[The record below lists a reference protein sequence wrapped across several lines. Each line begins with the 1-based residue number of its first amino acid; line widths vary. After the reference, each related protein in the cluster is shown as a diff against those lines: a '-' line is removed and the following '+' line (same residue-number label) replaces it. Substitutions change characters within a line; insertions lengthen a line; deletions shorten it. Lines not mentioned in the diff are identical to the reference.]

1 MTERMFLLTITSKDF
16 GNGMT
21 LYSLTNK
28 HGVILK
34 VTDFGA
40 RIVQFSVPTN
50 KKDSHS
56 IVLGFNSTRDYLEND
71 LYFGATI
78 GRTAGRIINGNFTLD
93 NLNYQTTID
102 SSTNNTLHGGSPS
115 FESKKWSTQ
124 LIQSESDTAIT
135 FCLKSPD
142 GENGFPGNLAVSV
155 TYILTENNECK
166 ITYHATTDAPS
177 IFNPTNHVYFNLTG
191 DPTQSIGDHELLI
204 QANEFIPLKSDVTP
218 IGVTKS
224 VENTAFDFQK
234 IKKIKQALDSN
245 DSQILMMG
253 GLDHPFIL
261 TNHDLIHPDALLISP
276 DQTIQLELYTDQ
288 PAVVLFSANFSD
300 SNLIFQDKK
309 LTNHGGITLET
320 QIPPG
325 AERFHHFGELAI
337 RPEKPYDSTTIF
349 KVIF

>member
-1 MTERMFLLTITSKDF
+1 MTLTSKDF

-28 HGVILK
+28 NGVILK

-40 RIVQFSVPTN
+40 RIVQLAIPTN
-50 KKDSHS
+50 KKELRS
-56 IVLGFNSTRDYLEND
+56 IVLGFDSTRDYLEND

-78 GRTAGRIINGNFTLD
+78 GRTAGRIIEGTFTLD
-93 NLNYQTTID
+93 NLNYQTTVD
-102 SSTNNTLHGGSPS
+102 PLTKNTLHGGSPS

-124 LIQSESDTAIT
+124 LVQSEPEPAIT

-142 GENGFPGNLAVSV
+142 GENGFPGNLTVSV
-155 TYILTENNECK
+155 TYTLTDNNECK
-166 ITYHATTDAPS
+166 ITYHATADVPS

-191 DPTQSIGDHELLI
+191 DPTQSVADHELLI
-204 QANEFIPLKSDVTP
+204 QADEFIPLKSDVTP
-218 IGVTKS
+218 LGVTKS

-234 IKKIKQALDSN
+234 IKKIKEALDSN

-261 TNHDLIHPDALLISP
+261 TNHDLIHPDVLLISP

-300 SNLIFQDKK
+300 STLTFHDKK
-309 LTNHGGITLET
+309 LVNHGGLTLET

-325 AERFHHFGELAI
+325 AERFHHFGDLAI
-337 RPEKPYDSTTIF
+337 RPEKPYDSTTMF

>member
-1 MTERMFLLTITSKDF
+1 MTIASKDF

-21 LYSLTNK
+21 LYSLINK
-28 HGVILK
+28 NGLILK

-40 RIVQFSVPTN
+40 RIVCLAVPTN
-50 KKDSHS
+50 ETDLRS
-56 IVLGFNSTRDYLEND
+56 IVLGFNSANDYLEND

-78 GRTAGRIINGNFTLD
+78 GRVAGRIIEGSFTLD
-93 NLNYQTTID
+93 NLIYQTAID
-102 SSTNNTLHGGSPS
+102 PSTKNTLHGGFPS
-115 FESKKWSTQ
+115 FESKKWHTQ
-124 LIQSESDTAIT
+124 LTQSGPEPAIT
-135 FCLKSPD
+135 FCLKSHD
-142 GENGFPGNLAVSV
+142 GENGFPGNLTISV
-155 TYILTENNECK
+155 TYTLTKNNECK
-166 ITYHATTDAPS
+166 ITYHATTDVPS

-191 DPTQSIGDHELLI
+191 DPTQSIADHELLI
-204 QANEFIPLKSDVTP
+204 HANEFIPLKSDVTP
-218 IGVTKS
+218 LGITKK
-224 VENTAFDFQK
+224 VKNTAFDFQK
-234 IKKIKQALDSN
+234 VKKIKQALDSD

-261 TNHDLIHPDALLISP
+261 ANHDLIHPDALLISP

-288 PAVVLFSANFSD
+288 PSVVLFSANFPD
-300 SNLIFQDKK
+300 SHLIFQDKK
-309 LTNHGGITLET
+309 LAKHGGITLET